1 MTIVR
6 EIKARG
12 RDILM
17 PVLGATVLFY
27 FAYHAIQG
35 ERGLLTLWQLNQQ
48 MSAADAQL
56 AALEAE
62 HGALAH
68 RVSLLRAETLDR
80 DLLDE
85 RARRVLGLVGPD
97 EVVIAE

>member
-12 RDILM
+12 RYILM
-17 PVLGATVLFY
+17 PVVGATVLFY

-48 MSAADAQL
+48 VSAADAEL
-56 AALEAE
+56 AVLEAE
-62 HGALAH
+62 HDALAH
-68 RVSLLRAETLDR
+68 RVSLLRPESLDQ
-80 DLLDE
+80 DMLDE
-85 RARRVLGLVGPD
+85 RARRVLGLVGRD
-97 EVVIAE
+97 ELVIDE

>member
-17 PVLGATVLFY
+17 PVVGATVLFY
-27 FAYHAIQG
+27 FAYHAVQG

-48 MSAADAQL
+48 ISAADAEL

-62 HGALAH
+62 HDALKH
-68 RVSLLRAETLDR
+68 RVSLLRPESLDK
-80 DLLDE
+80 DMLDE
-85 RARRVLGLVGPD
+85 RARRVLGLVGR
-97 EVVIAE
+97 EELVITE

>member
-6 EIKARG
+6 EIRARG

-48 MSAADAQL
+48 VSAADAEL
-56 AALEAE
+56 TALQAE
-62 HGALAH
+62 HDALAH
-68 RVSLLRAETLDR
+68 RVSLLRPESLDR
-80 DLLDE
+80 DMLDE
-85 RARRVLGLVGPD
+85 RARRVLGLVGRD
-97 EVVIAE
+97 EMVIAE

>member
-12 RDILM
+12 RNILM

-27 FAYHAIQG
+27 FAYHTVQG

-48 MSAADAQL
+48 LSAADTQL
-56 AALEAE
+56 AVLDAE
-62 HGALAH
+62 HDALAH
-68 RVSLLRAETLDR
+68 RVSLLRPQTLDR

-85 RARRVLGLVGPD
+85 RARQVLGLVGPD